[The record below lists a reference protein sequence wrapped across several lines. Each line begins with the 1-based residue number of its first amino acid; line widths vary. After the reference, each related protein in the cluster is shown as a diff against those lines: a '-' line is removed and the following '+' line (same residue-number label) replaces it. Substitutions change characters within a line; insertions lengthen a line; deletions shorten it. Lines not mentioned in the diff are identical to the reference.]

1 MRTLFRLLGRGVA
14 DLFLHPWAQ
23 LLSMAA
29 VTLVVFLSGLLLM
42 ALATVDAE
50 LSASR
55 GETVYQVYWRPGTD
69 MAHVR
74 GQWEELRHMPWLAS
88 LETYSPDEALTALAR
103 RMGETGSGVA
113 GGTGVTGA
121 GPGTGSGTGSG
132 NGLPALDM
140 GFLSG
145 KSPLPPTAL
154 LTFAPREADPETWA
168 ADTQSFLKAMPGVER
183 VAASPLRD
191 ELGKAWRSASRFVI
205 WPTVGFLGVVLALVV
220 GNTVRLT
227 LSTRREEIEIL
238 QLVGAR
244 NWYIRLPLMVAGA
257 LQGLLGGGLACLLL
271 LVVHWRFRTALNVP
285 PLLLELRLPPP
296 DQAALLLAVPVLMG
310 ILGSWIAVRSR

>member
-1 MRTLFRLLGRGVA
+1 
-14 DLFLHPWAQ
+14 
-23 LLSMAA
+23 
-29 VTLVVFLSGLLLM
+29 
-42 ALATVDAE
+42 
-50 LSASR
+50 
-55 GETVYQVYWRPGTD
+55 
-69 MAHVR
+69 
-74 GQWEELRHMPWLAS
+74 
-88 LETYSPDEALTALAR
+88 
-103 RMGETGSGVA
+103 
-113 GGTGVTGA
+113 
-121 GPGTGSGTGSG
+121 
-132 NGLPALDM
+132 M

-154 LTFAPREADPETWA
+154 LTFAPREADPEKWS
-168 ADTQSFLKAMPGVER
+168 ADTLAYLKSLPGVER

-227 LSTRREEIEIL
+227 LSTRREEIDIL

-271 LVVHWRFRTALNVP
+271 AAVHWRFRTALNVP

-296 DQAALLLAVPVLMG
+296 EQAALLLAVPVLMG

>member
-1 MRTLFRLLGRGVA
+1 MRTFFRLLGRGVA

-103 RMGETGSGVA
+103 RMGETGGQA
-113 GGTGVTGA
+113 TG
-121 GPGTGSGTGSG
+121 
-132 NGLPALDM
+132 LDM

-154 LTFAPREADPETWA
+154 LTFAPREADPEKWTA
-168 ADTQSFLKAMPGVER
+168 ETQDFLKAMPGVER

-244 NWYIRLPLMVAGA
+244 NGYIRLPLMVAGA
-257 LQGLLGGGLACLLL
+257 LQGLLGSGLACLLL
-271 LVVHWRFRTALNVP
+271 LVVHWRYRTALNVP

-296 DQAALLLAVPVLMG
+296 EQAALLLAVPVLMG

>member
-69 MAHVR
+69 MTHVR

-103 RMGETGSGVA
+103 RMGETTGQAA
-113 GGTGVTGA
+113 G
-121 GPGTGSGTGSG
+121 
-132 NGLPALDM
+132 LHALDM

-154 LTFAPREADPETWA
+154 LTFAPREADPEKWA
-168 ADTQSFLKAMPGVER
+168 ADTQSFLKDMPGVER

-271 LVVHWRFRTALNVP
+271 LAVHWRFRTALNVP

-296 DQAALLLAVPVLMG
+296 EQAALLLAVPVLMG

>member
-1 MRTLFRLLGRGVA
+1 MRTFFRLLGRGVA

-29 VTLVVFLSGLLLM
+29 VTLVVFLSGLFLM

-74 GQWEELRHMPWLAS
+74 GQWEELRHLPWLAS
-88 LETYSPDEALTALAR
+88 LETYSPDEALDALAR
-103 RMGETGSGVA
+103 RMGETGAA
-113 GGTGVTGA
+113 GG
-121 GPGTGSGTGSG
+121 P
-132 NGLPALDM
+132 DI

-154 LTFAPREADPETWA
+154 LTFAPREAEPEKWA
-168 ADTQSFLKAMPGVER
+168 ADTLAYLKALSGVER

-244 NWYIRLPLMVAGA
+244 NWYIRLPLVVAGA

-271 LVVHWRFRTALNVP
+271 LLMHWRFRTALNVP

-296 DQAALLLAVPVLMG
+296 EQAVLLLAVPVLMG

>member
-29 VTLVVFLSGLLLM
+29 VTLVVFLSGLFLM

-88 LETYSPDEALTALAR
+88 LETYSPDEALDALAR
-103 RMGETGSGVA
+103 RMSETG
-113 GGTGVTGA
+113 TG
-121 GPGTGSGTGSG
+121 GSG
-132 NGLPALDM
+132 NEPDM

-154 LTFAPREADPETWA
+154 LTFAPREADPEKWA

-244 NWYIRLPLMVAGA
+244 NWYIRLPLVVAGA
-257 LQGLLGGGLACLLL
+257 LQGLLGGGLASLLL

-296 DQAALLLAVPVLMG
+296 EQAALLLAVPVLMG

>member
-1 MRTLFRLLGRGVA
+1 MRTFFRLLGRGVA

-29 VTLVVFLSGLLLM
+29 VTLVVFLSGLFLM

-74 GQWEELRHMPWLAS
+74 GQWEELRHLPWLAS
-88 LETYSPDEALTALAR
+88 LETYSPDEALDALAR
-103 RMGETGSGVA
+103 RMGETGAV
-113 GGTGVTGA
+113 GG
-121 GPGTGSGTGSG
+121 P
-132 NGLPALDM
+132 DI

-154 LTFAPREADPETWA
+154 LTFAPREAEPEKWA
-168 ADTQSFLKAMPGVER
+168 ADTLAYLKALSGVER

-244 NWYIRLPLMVAGA
+244 NWYIRLPLVVAGA

-271 LVVHWRFRTALNVP
+271 LLMHWRFRTALNVP

-296 DQAALLLAVPVLMG
+296 EQAALLLAVPVLMG

>member
-29 VTLVVFLSGLLLM
+29 VTLVVFLSGLFLM

-69 MAHVR
+69 MGHVR
-74 GQWEELRHMPWLAS
+74 GQWEEMRHLPWLAS
-88 LETYSPDEALTALAR
+88 VETYSPDEALTALAR
-103 RMGETGSGVA
+103 RMGETGGGA
-113 GGTGVTGA
+113 GG
-121 GPGTGSGTGSG
+121 
-132 NGLPALDM
+132 GLPGGLDV

-154 LTFAPREADPETWA
+154 LTFAPREADPEKWS
-168 ADTQSFLKAMPGVER
+168 ADTLAYLKALPGVER

-227 LSTRREEIEIL
+227 LSTRREEIDIL

-257 LQGLLGGGLACLLL
+257 LQGLLGGGFACLLL
-271 LVVHWRFRTALNVP
+271 AAVHWRFRTALNVP

-296 DQAALLLAVPVLMG
+296 EQAALLLAVPVLMG

>member
-29 VTLVVFLSGLLLM
+29 VTLVVFLSGLFLM

-69 MAHVR
+69 MGHVR
-74 GQWEELRHMPWLAS
+74 GQWEEMRHLPWLAGV
-88 LETYSPDEALTALAR
+88 ETYSPDEALTALAR
-103 RMGETGSGVA
+103 RMGETGGGA
-113 GGTGVTGA
+113 GG
-121 GPGTGSGTGSG
+121 
-132 NGLPALDM
+132 GLPGGLDV

-154 LTFAPREADPETWA
+154 LTFAPREADPEKWS
-168 ADTQSFLKAMPGVER
+168 ADTLAYLKALPGVER

-227 LSTRREEIEIL
+227 LSTRREEIDIL

-271 LVVHWRFRTALNVP
+271 LTVHWRFRTALNVP

-296 DQAALLLAVPVLMG
+296 EQAALLLAVPVLMG

>member
-1 MRTLFRLLGRGVA
+1 MRTFFRLLGRGVA

-29 VTLVVFLSGLLLM
+29 VTLVVFLSGLFLM

-88 LETYSPDEALTALAR
+88 LETYSPDEALDALAR
-103 RMGETGSGVA
+103 RMGETG
-113 GGTGVTGA
+113 GG
-121 GPGTGSGTGSG
+121 PP
-132 NGLPALDM
+132 NGLDI

-154 LTFAPREADPETWA
+154 LTFAPREAEPEKWA
-168 ADTQSFLKAMPGVER
+168 ADTRDFLTAMPGVER

-244 NWYIRLPLMVAGA
+244 NWYIRLPLVVAGA

-271 LVVHWRFRTALNVP
+271 LLMHWRFRTALNVP

-296 DQAALLLAVPVLMG
+296 EQAALLLAVPVLMG

>member
-1 MRTLFRLLGRGVA
+1 MRTFFRLLGRGVA

-103 RMGETGSGVA
+103 RMGET
-113 GGTGVTGA
+113 TGQATGQ
-121 GPGTGSGTGSG
+121 P
-132 NGLPALDM
+132 LLDM

-154 LTFAPREADPETWA
+154 LTFAPREADPEKWT
-168 ADTQSFLKAMPGVER
+168 ADTQAFLKAMPGVER

-191 ELGKAWRSASRFVI
+191 ELGKAWRAASRFVI

-271 LVVHWRFRTALNVP
+271 LAVHWRFRTALNVP

>member
-14 DLFLHPWAQ
+14 DLFLHPGVQ
-23 LLSMAA
+23 LLSLAAMA
-29 VTLVVFLSGLLLM
+29 LVIFLSGLFLM

-74 GQWEELRHMPWLAS
+74 GQWEEIRHLPWLAS
-88 LETYSPDEALTALAR
+88 SETYSPDEALDALSR
-103 RMGETGSGVA
+103 RMSE
-113 GGTGVTGA
+113 TGA
-121 GPGTGSGTGSG
+121 GGPVGGPSGGLSGGSTGSAGSG
-132 NGLPALDM
+132 LDV

-145 KSPLPPTAL
+145 RSPLPPTAL
-154 LTFAPREADPETWA
+154 LTFAPREADPEKWA
-168 ADTQSFLKAMPGVER
+168 AETLAYLKALPGVER
-183 VAASPLRD
+183 IAASPLRD

-220 GNTVRLT
+220 GNTMRLT
-227 LSTRREEIEIL
+227 LESRRAEVEIL

-244 NWYIRLPLMVAGA
+244 RWYIRLPLMVAGA
-257 LQGLLGGGLACLLL
+257 LRGLLGGGMACGLLWL
-271 LVVHWRFRTALNVP
+271 VHWKFRTALDVP

-296 DQAALLLAVPVLMG
+296 EQGALLLAVPVLMG
-310 ILGSWIAVRSR
+310 ILGGWIAVRGR

>member
-29 VTLVVFLSGLLLM
+29 VTLVVFLSGLFLM

-69 MAHVR
+69 MGHVR
-74 GQWEELRHMPWLAS
+74 GQWEEMRNLPWLAS
-88 LETYSPDEALTALAR
+88 VETYSPDEALTALAR
-103 RMGETGSGVA
+103 RMGETA
-113 GGTGVTGA
+113 GGA
-121 GPGTGSGTGSG
+121 GG
-132 NGLPALDM
+132 GLPGGLDV

-154 LTFAPREADPETWA
+154 LTFAPREADPEKWS
-168 ADTQSFLKAMPGVER
+168 ADTLAYLKALPGVER

-271 LVVHWRFRTALNVP
+271 AAVHWRFRTALNVP

-296 DQAALLLAVPVLMG
+296 EQAALLLAVPVLMG

>member
-103 RMGETGSGVA
+103 RMGEA
-113 GGTGVTGA
+113 GFA
-121 GPGTGSGTGSG
+121 NGSG
-132 NGLPALDM
+132 NGLDM

-154 LTFAPREADPETWA
+154 LTFAPREADPEKWA
-168 ADTQSFLKAMPGVER
+168 ADTQDFLKAMPGVER

-271 LVVHWRFRTALNVP
+271 LAVHWRFRTALKVP